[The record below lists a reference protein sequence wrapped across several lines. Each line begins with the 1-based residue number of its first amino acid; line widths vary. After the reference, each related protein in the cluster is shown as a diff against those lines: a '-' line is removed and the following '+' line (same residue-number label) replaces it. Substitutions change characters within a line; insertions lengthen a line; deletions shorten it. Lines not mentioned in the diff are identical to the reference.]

1 MPRSPNSQLL
11 ALFVTVSLI
20 WGTTWI
26 AIKIGVSAMPA
37 LTLSAL
43 RSLAAGMILLALA
56 ESTGLSRRAFRS
68 AGKIV
73 PLALLTNALP
83 YAGLFWGMQYV
94 DSGVAAV
101 VNLALM
107 PIGLFAFGLAFGEE
121 TYLHRRLA
129 GVFLGVC
136 GLVVLFW
143 PRLEMDPQELS
154 VWGLTAIVLGTLAY
168 CLGSV
173 LSRPLLRE
181 ISPLA
186 VSGLHMFIGGIG
198 LAVIAVAV
206 EPVSGRTLSALLQPA
221 VLASFLFLVV
231 AGGAI
236 AFAIYMRLI
245 RDWGPTRAGL
255 YAFVSPIVAVILGV
269 VVLDESFGP
278 FELVGSAIMLG
289 AAALSI
295 GGPDK
300 TVHPGP
306 GPDRGPF

>member
-1 MPRSPNSQLL
+1 MPRSSNGQLL

-20 WGTTWI
+20 WGSTWI

-37 LTLSAL
+37 LTLGAL
-43 RSLAAGMILLALA
+43 RSLAAGMVLLAFA
-56 ESTGLSRRAFRS
+56 ERAS
-68 AGKIV
+68 LNGWVLKNAAQII
-73 PLALLTNALP
+73 PLAILTNALP

-121 TYLHRRLA
+121 TYFHRRLA

-143 PRLEMDPQELS
+143 PRLALDPQGLS
-154 VWGLTAIVLGTLAY
+154 VWGLLAIVAGTLAY

-198 LAVIAVAV
+198 LTVIAASA
-206 EPVSGRTLSALLQPA
+206 EPVSAQTLTALFQPA

-231 AGGAI
+231 GGGAVG
-236 AFAIYMRLI
+236 FAIYMRLI

-269 VVLDESFGP
+269 VVLDESLGP
-278 FELVGSAIMLG
+278 FELIGSAIMLG
-289 AAALSI
+289 AAALAM
-295 GGPDK
+295 GGLNK
-300 TVHPGP
+300 TT
-306 GPDRGPF
+306 DRRTEP

>member
-1 MPRSPNSQLL
+1 MPRSSNGQLL

-20 WGTTWI
+20 WGSTWI

-37 LTLSAL
+37 LTLGAL
-43 RSLAAGMILLALA
+43 RSLAAGMVLLAFA
-56 ESTGLSRRAFRS
+56 ERASLNGWVLKNAAR
-68 AGKIV
+68 II
-73 PLALLTNALP
+73 PLAILTNALP

-143 PRLEMDPQELS
+143 PQLALDPQGLS
-154 VWGLTAIVLGTLAY
+154 VWGLLAIVAGTLAY

-198 LAVIAVAV
+198 LTVIAASA
-206 EPVSGRTLSALLQPA
+206 EPVSAQTLTALFQPA

-231 AGGAI
+231 GGGAVG
-236 AFAIYMRLI
+236 FAIYMRLI

-269 VVLDESFGP
+269 VVLDESLGP
-278 FELVGSAIMLG
+278 FEVIGSAIMLG
-289 AAALSI
+289 AAALAM
-295 GGPDK
+295 GGLNK
-300 TVHPGP
+300 TTDRRTGP
-306 GPDRGPF
+306 